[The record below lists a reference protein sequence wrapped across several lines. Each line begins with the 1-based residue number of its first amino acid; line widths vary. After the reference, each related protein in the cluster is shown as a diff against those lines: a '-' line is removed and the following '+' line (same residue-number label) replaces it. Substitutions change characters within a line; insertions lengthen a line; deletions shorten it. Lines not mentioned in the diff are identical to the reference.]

1 MDSTLQAL
9 GGILLRAVPTL
20 VLVVLLHLYLKGMFF
35 KPLEEVLRRRREAT
49 EGARE
54 AAEAALR
61 LASEKAA
68 EYQAALDSA
77 RAGIYKDQ
85 EETRRRWLDEQT
97 RQIEEARHSNQ
108 RSIAHAK
115 EEIAAQVAAAQL
127 ELVPAGRE
135 LAARITQVLLAG
147 SRN

>member
-9 GGILLRAVPTL
+9 GGILLRAIPTL
-20 VLVVLLHLYLKGMFF
+20 ILVVLLHLYLKRMFF
-35 KPLEEVLRRRREAT
+35 NPLDEVLGKRREAT

-68 EYQAALDSA
+68 EYRAALDSA

-85 EETRRRWLDEQT
+85 EETRRRWLDEQS
-97 RQIEEARHSNQ
+97 RQIEEARRSTHE
-108 RSIAHAK
+108 SIARAK
-115 EEIAAQVAAAQL
+115 EDIAAQVAAARV
-127 ELVPAGRE
+127 ELVPASRE
-135 LAARITQVLLAG
+135 LAGRISQALLAG
-147 SRN
+147 RQN

>member
-9 GGILLRAVPTL
+9 GGILLRAIPTL
-20 VLVVLLHLYLKGMFF
+20 ILVVLLHLYLKRMFF
-35 KPLEEVLRRRREAT
+35 NPLDEVLGKRREAT

-68 EYQAALDSA
+68 EYRAALDSA

-85 EETRRRWLDEQT
+85 EETRRRWLDEQS
-97 RQIEEARHSNQ
+97 RQIEEARRSTHE
-108 RSIAHAK
+108 SIARAK
-115 EEIAAQVAAAQL
+115 EDIAAQVAAARV
-127 ELVPAGRE
+127 ELVPASRE
-135 LAARITQVLLAG
+135 LAGRITQALLAG
-147 SRN
+147 RRN

>member
-20 VLVVLLHLYLKGMFF
+20 LLVVLLHLYLKRMFF
-35 KPLEEVLRRRREAT
+35 RPLEEVLRNRREAT

-85 EETRRRWLDEQT
+85 EETRRRWLDEQA
-97 RQIEEARHSNQ
+97 RRIEEARHANQ
-108 RSIAHAK
+108 RSIAQAK
-115 EEIAAQVAAAQL
+115 EEIAAQIEAARL
-127 ELVPAGRE
+127 ELVPASRE
-135 LAARITQVLLAG
+135 LAGQITQVLLAG
-147 SRN
+147 SRS